1 MKENNFDAIDERVD
15 EMQILYEEVMQ
26 DNQEYRKFIRGFKEK
41 RNRLDLLTKYYS
53 GYWQKDRDEVHEKN
67 HEKKDYEVLSD
78 DPIFNAIEE
87 QIKLMKE
94 LTDLLNQY

>member
-15 EMQILYEEVMQ
+15 EMQILYEEVVQ
-26 DNQEYRKFIRGFKEK
+26 DNHEYRKFIRGFKEK

-53 GYWQKDRDEVHEKN
+53 GNWQKDHDQVHEKD
-67 HEKKDYEVLSD
+67 HIKKDYEVLSD